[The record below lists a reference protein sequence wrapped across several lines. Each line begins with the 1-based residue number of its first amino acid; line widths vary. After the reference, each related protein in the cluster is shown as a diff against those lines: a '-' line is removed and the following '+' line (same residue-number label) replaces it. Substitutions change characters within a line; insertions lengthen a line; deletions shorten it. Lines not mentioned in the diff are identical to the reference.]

1 MCVTNK
7 NLFDIRWQTQPS
19 IHQLFG
25 SNRVK
30 YLKWTSSS
38 NAYITWSPKKEL
50 RCREATFHFFANF
63 VEVRVANF
71 RGVNQNVQTSLKMGR
86 KKSTIVQKSWTSFR
100 VHIWTKWIKFTFL
113 IKKNENWEN
122 FYRAN
127 SKNIFGL
134 LKCGMT
140 PFLSFLQTNWWGVVE
155 KKFKFNPY
163 FNKRNFISDNSPI
176 CSNDKKKRT
185 TVKKEKMARNMTKK
199 VLSQSDCSWYDLQII
214 EIIDT
219 FLLNQM
225 NEIFFAVNITNFW
238 LKKYKTAQKRLK
250 ILFLPTNLSF

>member
-63 VEVRVANF
+63 VEVVANF

-113 IKKNENWEN
+113 IKKKWKL
-122 FYRAN
+122 R
-127 SKNIFGL
+127 K
-134 LKCGMT
+134 
-140 PFLSFLQTNWWGVVE
+140 FLQGKFEKYFWFIEMWHDTISEFFTN
-155 KKFKFNPY
+155 
-163 FNKRNFISDNSPI
+163 
-176 CSNDKKKRT
+176 
-185 TVKKEKMARNMTKK
+185 
-199 VLSQSDCSWYDLQII
+199 
-214 EIIDT
+214 
-219 FLLNQM
+219 
-225 NEIFFAVNITNFW
+225 
-238 LKKYKTAQKRLK
+238 
-250 ILFLPTNLSF
+250 